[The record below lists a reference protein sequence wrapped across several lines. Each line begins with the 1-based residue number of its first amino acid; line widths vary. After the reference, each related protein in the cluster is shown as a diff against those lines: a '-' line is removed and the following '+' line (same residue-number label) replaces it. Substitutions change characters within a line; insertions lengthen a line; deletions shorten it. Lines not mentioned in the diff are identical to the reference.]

1 MEDLSGDTLYVDY
14 DFSDA
19 PVGFEY
25 ADGMKYKLNT
35 IADCS
40 ETGPPCFQGTIAK
53 TRLQVYFSPDA
64 NCTDCGK
71 GQLVTCKTDL
81 ETEIKC
87 PTCEPC
93 EGLVPV
99 SFNIDRKNFEFPD
112 NDNNYKPDGSGS
124 IDPGLVAVDRFIS
137 GDTLKA
143 VYRGRFVTSLLHPQ
157 WEAAF
162 SVMQLPSGFGATIT
176 PLGGSAKII
185 KEDGTTYTADLVQQF
200 PSGTQVITNL
210 HPGNLNYLGNNVPAD
225 LVYENNDT
233 VEVTVLFTVSD
244 PTFNVYTDGNVF
256 KPLIIDDY
264 SFATHDTLWDVAPAD
279 RYACDDTRDRV
290 YYVEMK
296 AFLSS
301 SNGTNLGG
309 CSLGH
314 NGYDWVGFFIGNYNL
329 DYFPFEYR
337 TPKGH
342 ATIHKTYIA
351 PGLIYDRYRWHYY
364 AKDFIGRP
372 DPVGIVPITNGVY
385 GDLDSPGSINQG
397 YYWGEIP
404 VTSPYITIVGDTLYF
419 RSYDFIRD
427 NFGALIAD
435 EGYRFVGYPRFI
447 GSCEST
453 VTTVNGLFQ
462 KPRYWF
468 SLDPKVFGYDE
479 LETGRVAYPIS
490 LPPDNSNG
498 LVYGYVGAPNLS
510 IQTPIKTQ
518 QMIGEETCFEVQLV
532 NSSDY
537 ASQLTWLT
545 VQNASGSILIQ
556 SVRDITNPASPITY
570 TPQVGIYQIGLMNSA
585 VSGSPFVRVFEI
597 CVTGNNCSIDSMI
610 VNTGW
615 NCKTYPYS
623 LAEATCNNPQTL
635 YLEPVDA
642 ELGMIIKFPE
652 TPVIND
658 LCAEQ
663 DYVIQLSSTVL
674 GSLSDINLQFDLP
687 DGQLYI
693 PGSFEIAYPP
703 PSSGNYLDATWESAS
718 DPINLYGNTWKMN
731 VSQQDTVLE
740 STGLPGTLML
750 GLNYTFVRFKTVTT
764 CNYAS
769 GSRARFLSWAYNA
782 CGDLTNYKFSPA
794 GAVQIAGLPEIYK
807 TEVKLDADTLNPCL
821 LERADINVEFAI
833 SPGSVST
840 ASKDSILIKL
850 PPGVHYV
857 PGSFVNIMNAGSLP
871 PVVQVINGQE
881 NLIWD
886 IVDGLTALTQ
896 VKFKFSIEAQDAQ
909 QECRA
914 YPIVAYTFSSK
925 TALCVSSGTECAVRA
940 ISDETEEFITF
951 VKPNVSL
958 SEFQTSTTALLP
970 DMEEVC
976 YSFSIKNTGE
986 DAPAGTPFVLEVY
999 AEDGDG
1005 DLGTGDVLLF
1015 TRTFN
1020 IELANGDSL
1029 NLDACDTV
1037 MAGTTCR
1044 LMAVINPATSCV
1056 CEVMTSFLSY
1066 PRLIQSYTTDFEAC
1080 SNELITGVGP
1090 IPLTKGV
1097 DYKWL
1102 PTGGSNIAFILN
1114 TDTTQTT
1121 FKARNTSGVNYNLD
1135 YVLRT
1140 TRNNQCADYD
1150 TIHFTVYP
1158 EIRDSAV
1165 FNVCMS
1171 ASFNLAGPTGGTN
1184 YQWSPTTGLNNPN
1197 SPITT
1202 VSGLSAPR
1210 DYRLD
1215 YLDANGCPA
1224 FYIAKVSLIDC
1235 GNTALGDTVW
1245 LDYNF
1250 NGIQEANEPG
1260 LENIE
1265 VQLFYAN
1272 DLGTP
1277 ISSTLTD
1284 ANGFYIFDTIPAAD
1298 YVIKF
1303 ILPNGASFT
1312 KSNLGSDTDD
1322 SDANIVTGF
1331 TTNYYVPNGVRNLD
1345 FDAGILFFDFSDAP
1359 NSYKTNLASSGAQ
1372 HVIIPDLFLGDEI
1385 DAEPNGFPVAVGTA
1399 ATGDDNQ
1406 MTVANIDDEDA
1417 LSSIPPL
1424 GIGLKGFT
1432 YTLQAKATNE
1442 TGMLAYLTAWVDFDR
1457 NGTFDA
1463 NEGVQVPVPDGS
1475 VDQTFD
1481 LNFTVPSDIS
1491 VGMSYIRLRLTKDA
1505 GITTSTPGGL
1515 AYSGEVEDYEVLI
1528 NDKFADLALTKVINT
1543 SVSPGPY
1550 APGQSITFTITVTN
1564 QGNLDAT
1571 NVQVNDYIPTGLSL
1585 NDADWTQSGSIAN
1598 LNLTIP
1604 LVAAM
1609 STASVDIT
1617 FTINSDFR
1625 GTSLVNNAEI
1635 ASSDNIYDF
1644 PDRDSRED
1652 AVLGNDVGGV
1662 PGTNTD
1668 NHITD
1673 DGLDTDGNGITDEDD
1688 ADPASIP
1695 IIDMALR
1702 KVIATAPPYTYG
1714 QLIQFN
1720 IWVINQGTVSMQN
1733 TIVTDYIPSGYSYSA
1748 ADNIGWFNAAP
1759 TVSYT
1764 IVPIINPGD
1773 SLMVP
1778 IQLRILSG
1786 TGATNWTN
1794 FAQITE
1800 IRDATNALVNNAD
1813 ADSNPNSSY
1822 PAENNVVP
1830 GTTNDNNIYS
1840 TAKGT
1845 EEDDHDPA
1853 WIQVYDLALKK
1864 VKTTAGPYRFGDPIT
1879 YNHWI
1884 FNQGNVTARNISI
1897 VDSLPCGLT
1906 YLIGNSP
1913 TWSYNT
1919 TTREATTT
1927 YAGPLLPGDSVAIP
1941 ITLQLT
1947 SCITQKAYTNI
1958 SEITSSQ
1965 DGAGSPALDIDS
1977 SPDGNQA
1984 NDGTPIDNA
1993 TTNALDQDDH
2003 DPETLEIIDLALKK
2017 ELLTAGPYTYGQALT
2032 FRIKVFNQGTISV
2045 QNTTV
2050 ADYIPS
2056 GFNYLASDNPL
2067 WTGSIPTVSRIITNT
2082 LNPGDSTF
2090 VDIILRVKQ
2099 TTGASNAWINYS
2111 QITSVQDLSG
2121 TDRTNDDSDSQPGSN
2136 NAAELSVLPGSTAD
2150 NNISSTNLGG
2160 EEDDHDPAGIQIFD
2174 LALRKTIVNPK
2185 TSWTYGDTVCFEV
2198 KVFNQGSITAS
2209 DVTILDYI
2217 PCGYEFL
2224 VINEPAWIYSS
2235 SSRIA
2240 QMTLT
2245 GNIVPGDS
2253 VSYQIKLKVNY
2264 CSTANA
2270 YVNKSEIFRAEDA
2283 AGNNMTNND
2292 IDSRPDNNPTND
2304 AGGAAGT
2311 SSDDHIADD
2320 GRDTNADGITDEDD
2334 EDPAMIQIIDMA
2346 LRKTVATAGPYSY
2359 NQLITFNIRIFNQGN
2374 VPLQNTKINDYIPS
2388 GYSYASGDNIGW
2400 TGAAPLVSYIY
2411 APVINP
2417 GDSALVTI
2425 NLRVQMASGI
2435 SSWNNYAEISEIR
2448 DNTNTIVN
2456 TKEADSNPASNAI
2469 GETAVTPGSINDDNI
2484 SSIAKGGEED
2494 DHDPAGIQI
2503 FDLAMKKI
2511 KPVASSYTYG
2521 DVITYTHWVYNQ
2533 GNIVARNIA
2542 LIDSIPCGL
2551 EYLVVNNGTWTYN
2564 TVSREANTVLAGP
2577 LNPGD
2582 SVMVTIQLKLIPCT
2596 GTASFTNISEIS
2608 SATDNGGV
2616 PQTDIDSSPDGNQNN
2631 DGTPIDNATTNLADQ
2646 DDHDPEFLEIW
2657 DLALKKE
2664 LVTAGPYTYGQSLTF
2679 RIKVFNQGSIAAHNI
2694 VVTDY
2699 IPTGYTFVAATNPN
2713 WTNTSPNVNRT
2724 IVGPLN
2730 PGDSTFVD
2738 IILTIA
2744 TTSGGSTNWNNYSEI
2759 SSFQNALGVDKTG
2772 SDIDSRGASNGAA
2785 ETAVTPGSTLDDNIS
2800 STNLGAEEDDHD
2812 PAGIQIFD
2820 LAMKKIKPVAS
2831 SYAYGDVITYTHWV
2845 YNQGNVVA
2853 RNIALIDSIPCG
2865 LEYLVVNDGTWT
2877 YNTVSREANTVLAGP
2892 LNPGDSVMV
2901 TIQLKLIPCTGTAS
2915 FTNISEISSATDKA
2929 GVPQTDIDSNPDN
2942 NQNNDGTSIDN
2953 ATTDAADQDDHDP
2966 EFLEIWDLALKKE
2979 LVTPSPYFYGQSL
2992 TFRIKVF
2999 NQGSMPAHNV
3009 VVTDYIPSG
3018 YTFVGATNPNWT
3030 NTSPNVNRTIA
3041 GPLNPGDS
3049 TYVDIILTLAST
3061 SGGSANWNNY
3071 SEIRSFQNALGVDKT
3086 SSDIDSKAAT
3096 NGAAETAVT
3105 PGSTNDDNISSTNL
3119 GGEEDDHDPAG
3130 PEIFDLALRKQLAA
3144 VPANLR
3150 NGDQIHY
3157 LITVFNQ
3164 GNTTAQNIVVT
3175 DRFPCGY
3182 NFIDDPVL
3190 NAGWTNP
3197 SAGIIEKTITT
3208 TLLPGASIVLDV
3220 YFTIDVPPIDCP
3232 SAIDV
3237 YKNIA
3242 EIKSAED
3249 TNGDE
3254 GFDIDSDPN
3263 SNTPAENA
3271 VQPNGVGDDVV
3282 DVSDPSGNQDDHD
3295 PADLSLFD
3303 LALRKTLDTNYKSA
3317 PYRYGDVLK
3326 FDIQL
3331 VCQGNICVD
3340 EIKVV
3345 DYIPSGFVFVPG
3357 LNPDWTLVGSNAEMT
3372 YDDKRLCWRDSATVS
3387 IYLQLQQ
3394 DLSAN
3399 AYVNYAEITEALD
3412 TNGKVRTE
3420 DNDSYF
3426 NVNSTDDSGGVVNT
3440 SDDDNLDGMGPD
3452 RKEDEDDHDPAF
3464 VEIFDLALRKQILT
3478 AAPYRSG
3485 DLVTFL
3491 IEVHN
3496 QGNVVAEKI
3505 SVVDNLPCGYT
3516 FDPALNPE
3524 LTLNG
3529 TNVEA
3534 TIGGPILPLEYAKI
3548 ELVLKVTPCNQ
3559 TGAYVNIAEITSAYD
3574 SDGDDR
3580 TKDDADSNPDSDPT
3594 NDGDPINDE
3603 IKDPKDEDDHDP
3615 ELLPVHDLAI
3625 RKIVVDPTRIYLP
3638 DEIVDF
3644 KITVFNQG
3652 NQDAYNINVAEYIA
3666 AGYVY
3671 DIAND
3676 SRTNPWVLNSPSVA
3690 VTSIKG
3696 PIAPQDSVVLEF
3708 SLIIKKGFKYP
3719 ADYINTAEISSFTDD
3734 DGNPLVDMDS
3744 DPDSDPTNDGDIVD
3758 DEIDN
3763 KDDDEDDSD
3772 TGLPIFQIYDLA
3784 LKKTIAPNQYAKIG
3798 ELLEYR
3804 IKVFNQGLNGTVSN
3818 VTIVEYIP
3826 SGLEFVASANPTW
3839 VLNGAN
3845 AETIITT
3852 PIVDG
3857 DSAEVVIFL
3866 RVLPNATA
3874 ATMTNYAE
3882 IKYFEDEV
3890 GDDVT
3895 DREIDS
3901 TPDDDST
3908 NDVGGVPNTI
3918 NDDRTDDDG
3927 TEDEDDHDGAV
3938 PQVFDLALV
3947 KRTAQ
3952 VIPVRVGDDV
3962 TFTLT
3967 VFNQGNVVAQ
3977 NIEVNEYIPSG
3988 YILSPADLN
3997 SWTSVSAAHATNII
4011 AGPIIPGDSANI
4023 QIVLRVLTGANKDNL
4038 LNIAEIASAED
4049 VDGNTPPD
4057 VDSDPDD
4064 DPDNDGDSID
4074 DEKDSCCGVDED
4086 DQDGATPPIID
4097 LALRKTTDRIAPVRP
4112 GDVVKFKIEIFNQ
4125 GNIATD
4131 NNIMVDYMSNGFLF
4145 EDKYNPGWSFSGGY
4159 ATYEMSNQIQPGE
4172 KDSACIYLTVLPTAT
4187 TITLINKAE
4196 VLYMEDPSGTD
4207 MTNYDIDS
4215 DPDSDSA
4222 NDAGGDPFGETDDVI
4237 DGDGTGPIGA
4247 GDPDFDEDDADAAH
4261 LVMCGQISC
4270 KGNINFSL
4278 DSLCMGVLTPG
4289 ALLSPVASPLFAYEI
4304 TVKDQWGNAH
4314 ENKFDGSDIGKCFSV
4329 TIRDTFCGGNSC
4341 WSTVCIEDKYAPRI
4355 VCDTDTVSCARFMLG
4370 GLEPEVIENCGTATV
4385 TLLDERIFALPCDP
4399 DFIKRIERDYI
4410 AVDGS
4415 GNVSEKCT
4423 WVLYI
4428 ERANIYETITPKDT
4442 VFQCSANYAKDAD
4455 GHPHPS
4461 VVGVPTLE
4469 GDTIWPVTDLLCNI
4483 VVDYRDEEYPEVACV
4498 KRILRTWRI
4507 REWWCN
4513 QELTYTRPQWI
4524 TLKDTVGPVI
4534 TKHAY
4539 DMEATTSN
4547 RSCTAKVTL
4556 PSIEAVDACH
4566 TVVRIDIIFPGGI
4579 LTNQNGGVVELPI
4592 GEDTVIY
4599 RAYDNCY
4606 NMTADTIIVTVKDDT
4621 EPIAICDRKTVVA
4634 LNRSGFNWVPAD
4646 VFDDGSFDECHIH
4659 HFEVRRMDDNS
4670 CGTTGADD
4678 WGPEVGFCCE
4688 DVGKEIMIGFKV
4700 IDGSGNEAICMVLAE
4715 VQDKE
4720 APIIVSCPP
4729 NITVDCR
4736 FPIDLNRLDLSFGT
4750 VATSEAARN
4759 PIVID
4764 PKYYHLIDGQPL
4776 DGLAQDNCPPIVR
4789 EVVDSSG
4796 FDQCGHGVIKRNFI
4810 ITDQQGNS
4818 TQCTQLITVD
4828 NFANPF
4834 DENDITW
4841 PLDFDTT
4848 GLCDARILLPE
4859 LLTNPL
4865 YKQPT
4870 FSDDVCSK
4878 IGVSYSDH
4886 YFNSSP
4892 SSANKIYRVWKVI
4905 DWCQAMS
4912 GSPTIFVD
4920 TQLIRII
4927 NTIPPT
4933 ILDGCRDTSLC
4944 SYDASCSDVA
4954 IRFPIK
4960 AEDDCNGP
4968 DELLYTFSIDLHSD
4982 GTIDWTTAGVA
4993 AYMVNRSWP
5002 VGTHRVT
5009 WEVEDLNGNI
5019 SRCSFTAEL
5028 KNCKSPIA
5036 YCHYGIAVG
5045 LTPTDLNG
5053 NGSFDPY
5060 PVDNEIDTV
5069 WAKDIDAGS
5078 YNICGTG
5085 VKLSFS
5091 RDTADKFKV
5100 FTCDHANTRQDVELW
5115 VTDIYGNQSYC
5126 RTYILVQDN
5135 NNVPICPSN
5144 LTATVSGLITTEES
5158 QQVESVDVSMDKSK
5172 AEIVKS
5178 NFDGEYKFKTT
5189 QVGNDYEIK
5198 PEKNDDWLNGV
5209 TTADI
5214 VKIQKH
5220 ILGINEITSPY
5231 KMIAADV
5238 NKSGTV
5244 TAKDISDLRK
5254 LILGVTAD
5262 VSTNTSWRFA
5272 DATYPFRDA
5281 ESAITEAFPESYKI
5295 VPLLSDMKVD
5305 FKGIKIGDLNES
5317 AKTRG
5322 VMGISTRSAIRLK
5335 LNIEEKLISADE
5347 IQAVEFGSDNIE
5359 DYDGFQMTLTYDA
5372 NALELQEIIGNHEV
5386 GMQRENFHIIRK
5398 GMITMSWDGK
5408 ATNKDKLFTI
5418 IFKSNVEGSLS
5429 KYIHLSS
5436 AVTPALAIAKGEKLE
5451 DEIELIATNKS
5462 NEQIEFAV
5470 MQNEPN
5476 PWSKETHIGM
5486 FLPTSGEVQMTIY
5499 DAAGKVFLQ
5508 EEKLLKG
5515 GYNEWNVDDNILPQS
5530 GVYYYQVDFAGQT
5543 ITKKMVFVK

>member
-1 MEDLSGDTLYVDY
+1 
-14 DFSDA
+14 
-19 PVGFEY
+19 
-25 ADGMKYKLNT
+25 
-35 IADCS
+35 
-40 ETGPPCFQGTIAK
+40 
-53 TRLQVYFSPDA
+53 
-64 NCTDCGK
+64 
-71 GQLVTCKTDL
+71 
-81 ETEIKC
+81 
-87 PTCEPC
+87 
-93 EGLVPV
+93 
-99 SFNIDRKNFEFPD
+99 
-112 NDNNYKPDGSGS
+112 
-124 IDPGLVAVDRFIS
+124 
-137 GDTLKA
+137 
-143 VYRGRFVTSLLHPQ
+143 
-157 WEAAF
+157 
-162 SVMQLPSGFGATIT
+162 
-176 PLGGSAKII
+176 
-185 KEDGTTYTADLVQQF
+185 
-200 PSGTQVITNL
+200 
-210 HPGNLNYLGNNVPAD
+210 
-225 LVYENNDT
+225 
-233 VEVTVLFTVSD
+233 
-244 PTFNVYTDGNVF
+244 
-256 KPLIIDDY
+256 
-264 SFATHDTLWDVAPAD
+264 
-279 RYACDDTRDRV
+279 
-290 YYVEMK
+290 
-296 AFLSS
+296 
-301 SNGTNLGG
+301 
-309 CSLGH
+309 
-314 NGYDWVGFFIGNYNL
+314 
-329 DYFPFEYR
+329 
-337 TPKGH
+337 
-342 ATIHKTYIA
+342 
-351 PGLIYDRYRWHYY
+351 
-364 AKDFIGRP
+364 
-372 DPVGIVPITNGVY
+372 
-385 GDLDSPGSINQG
+385 
-397 YYWGEIP
+397 
-404 VTSPYITIVGDTLYF
+404 
-419 RSYDFIRD
+419 
-427 NFGALIAD
+427 
-435 EGYRFVGYPRFI
+435 
-447 GSCEST
+447 
-453 VTTVNGLFQ
+453 
-462 KPRYWF
+462 
-468 SLDPKVFGYDE
+468 
-479 LETGRVAYPIS
+479 
-490 LPPDNSNG
+490 
-498 LVYGYVGAPNLS
+498 
-510 IQTPIKTQ
+510 
-518 QMIGEETCFEVQLV
+518 
-532 NSSDY
+532 
-537 ASQLTWLT
+537 
-545 VQNASGSILIQ
+545 
-556 SVRDITNPASPITY
+556 
-570 TPQVGIYQIGLMNSA
+570 
-585 VSGSPFVRVFEI
+585 
-597 CVTGNNCSIDSMI
+597 
-610 VNTGW
+610 
-615 NCKTYPYS
+615 
-623 LAEATCNNPQTL
+623 
-635 YLEPVDA
+635 
-642 ELGMIIKFPE
+642 
-652 TPVIND
+652 
-658 LCAEQ
+658 
-663 DYVIQLSSTVL
+663 
-674 GSLSDINLQFDLP
+674 
-687 DGQLYI
+687 
-693 PGSFEIAYPP
+693 
-703 PSSGNYLDATWESAS
+703 
-718 DPINLYGNTWKMN
+718 
-731 VSQQDTVLE
+731 
-740 STGLPGTLML
+740 
-750 GLNYTFVRFKTVTT
+750 
-764 CNYAS
+764 
-769 GSRARFLSWAYNA
+769 
-782 CGDLTNYKFSPA
+782 
-794 GAVQIAGLPEIYK
+794 
-807 TEVKLDADTLNPCL
+807 
-821 LERADINVEFAI
+821 
-833 SPGSVST
+833 
-840 ASKDSILIKL
+840 
-850 PPGVHYV
+850 
-857 PGSFVNIMNAGSLP
+857 
-871 PVVQVINGQE
+871 
-881 NLIWD
+881 
-886 IVDGLTALTQ
+886 
-896 VKFKFSIEAQDAQ
+896 
-909 QECRA
+909 
-914 YPIVAYTFSSK
+914 
-925 TALCVSSGTECAVRA
+925 
-940 ISDETEEFITF
+940 
-951 VKPNVSL
+951 
-958 SEFQTSTTALLP
+958 
-970 DMEEVC
+970 
-976 YSFSIKNTGE
+976 
-986 DAPAGTPFVLEVY
+986 
-999 AEDGDG
+999 
-1005 DLGTGDVLLF
+1005 
-1015 TRTFN
+1015 
-1020 IELANGDSL
+1020 
-1029 NLDACDTV
+1029 
-1037 MAGTTCR
+1037 
-1044 LMAVINPATSCV
+1044 
-1056 CEVMTSFLSY
+1056 
-1066 PRLIQSYTTDFEAC
+1066 
-1080 SNELITGVGP
+1080 
-1090 IPLTKGV
+1090 
-1097 DYKWL
+1097 
-1102 PTGGSNIAFILN
+1102 
-1114 TDTTQTT
+1114 
-1121 FKARNTSGVNYNLD
+1121 
-1135 YVLRT
+1135 
-1140 TRNNQCADYD
+1140 
-1150 TIHFTVYP
+1150 
-1158 EIRDSAV
+1158 
-1165 FNVCMS
+1165 
-1171 ASFNLAGPTGGTN
+1171 
-1184 YQWSPTTGLNNPN
+1184 
-1197 SPITT
+1197 
-1202 VSGLSAPR
+1202 
-1210 DYRLD
+1210 
-1215 YLDANGCPA
+1215 
-1224 FYIAKVSLIDC
+1224 
-1235 GNTALGDTVW
+1235 
-1245 LDYNF
+1245 
-1250 NGIQEANEPG
+1250 
-1260 LENIE
+1260 
-1265 VQLFYAN
+1265 
-1272 DLGTP
+1272 
-1277 ISSTLTD
+1277 
-1284 ANGFYIFDTIPAAD
+1284 
-1298 YVIKF
+1298 
-1303 ILPNGASFT
+1303 
-1312 KSNLGSDTDD
+1312 
-1322 SDANIVTGF
+1322 
-1331 TTNYYVPNGVRNLD
+1331 
-1345 FDAGILFFDFSDAP
+1345 
-1359 NSYKTNLASSGAQ
+1359 
-1372 HVIIPDLFLGDEI
+1372 
-1385 DAEPNGFPVAVGTA
+1385 
-1399 ATGDDNQ
+1399 
-1406 MTVANIDDEDA
+1406 
-1417 LSSIPPL
+1417 
-1424 GIGLKGFT
+1424 
-1432 YTLQAKATNE
+1432 
-1442 TGMLAYLTAWVDFDR
+1442 
-1457 NGTFDA
+1457 
-1463 NEGVQVPVPDGS
+1463 
-1475 VDQTFD
+1475 
-1481 LNFTVPSDIS
+1481 
-1491 VGMSYIRLRLTKDA
+1491 
-1505 GITTSTPGGL
+1505 
-1515 AYSGEVEDYEVLI
+1515 
-1528 NDKFADLALTKVINT
+1528 
-1543 SVSPGPY
+1543 
-1550 APGQSITFTITVTN
+1550 
-1564 QGNLDAT
+1564 
-1571 NVQVNDYIPTGLSL
+1571 
-1585 NDADWTQSGSIAN
+1585 
-1598 LNLTIP
+1598 
-1604 LVAAM
+1604 
-1609 STASVDIT
+1609 
-1617 FTINSDFR
+1617 
-1625 GTSLVNNAEI
+1625 
-1635 ASSDNIYDF
+1635 
-1644 PDRDSRED
+1644 
-1652 AVLGNDVGGV
+1652 
-1662 PGTNTD
+1662 
-1668 NHITD
+1668 
-1673 DGLDTDGNGITDEDD
+1673 
-1688 ADPASIP
+1688 
-1695 IIDMALR
+1695 
-1702 KVIATAPPYTYG
+1702 
-1714 QLIQFN
+1714 
-1720 IWVINQGTVSMQN
+1720 
-1733 TIVTDYIPSGYSYSA
+1733 
-1748 ADNIGWFNAAP
+1748 
-1759 TVSYT
+1759 
-1764 IVPIINPGD
+1764 
-1773 SLMVP
+1773 
-1778 IQLRILSG
+1778 
-1786 TGATNWTN
+1786 
-1794 FAQITE
+1794 
-1800 IRDATNALVNNAD
+1800 
-1813 ADSNPNSSY
+1813 
-1822 PAENNVVP
+1822 
-1830 GTTNDNNIYS
+1830 
-1840 TAKGT
+1840 
-1845 EEDDHDPA
+1845 
-1853 WIQVYDLALKK
+1853 
-1864 VKTTAGPYRFGDPIT
+1864 
-1879 YNHWI
+1879 
-1884 FNQGNVTARNISI
+1884 
-1897 VDSLPCGLT
+1897 
-1906 YLIGNSP
+1906 
-1913 TWSYNT
+1913 
-1919 TTREATTT
+1919 
-1927 YAGPLLPGDSVAIP
+1927 
-1941 ITLQLT
+1941 
-1947 SCITQKAYTNI
+1947 
-1958 SEITSSQ
+1958 
-1965 DGAGSPALDIDS
+1965 
-1977 SPDGNQA
+1977 
-1984 NDGTPIDNA
+1984 
-1993 TTNALDQDDH
+1993 
-2003 DPETLEIIDLALKK
+2003 
-2017 ELLTAGPYTYGQALT
+2017 
-2032 FRIKVFNQGTISV
+2032 
-2045 QNTTV
+2045 
-2050 ADYIPS
+2050 
-2056 GFNYLASDNPL
+2056 
-2067 WTGSIPTVSRIITNT
+2067 
-2082 LNPGDSTF
+2082 
-2090 VDIILRVKQ
+2090 
-2099 TTGASNAWINYS
+2099 
-2111 QITSVQDLSG
+2111 LSG
-2121 TDRTNDDSDSQPGSN
+2121 TDRTNDDSDSQPGST

-2185 TSWTYGDTVCFEV
+2185 SSWTYGDTVCFEV

-2374 VPLQNTKINDYIPS
+2374 VPLQNTKISDYIPS

-2448 DNTNTIVN
+2448 DNTNAIVN
-2456 TKEADSNPASNAI
+2456 AKEADSNPASNAI

-2551 EYLVVNNGTWTYN
+2551 EYLVVNNATWTYN

-2608 SATDNGGV
+2608 SATDNAGV

-2631 DGTPIDNATTNLADQ
+2631 DGTPIDNATTNAADQ

-2724 IVGPLN
+2724 IAGPLN

-2759 SSFQNALGVDKTG
+2759 SSFQNALGVDKTS

-2785 ETAVTPGSTLDDNIS
+2785 ETAVTPGSTFDDNIS

-2865 LEYLVVNDGTWT
+2865 LEYLLVNNTTWS
-2877 YNTVSREANTVLAGP
+2877 YNAVSREANTVLAGP

-2901 TIQLKLIPCTGTAS
+2901 TIQLRLIPCTGSAS
-2915 FTNISEISSATDKA
+2915 YTNISEISSATDNG

-2942 NQNNDGTSIDN
+2942 NQNNDGTPIDN
-2953 ATTDAADQDDHDP
+2953 ATTNPADQDDHDPEFLEIWDLALKKELVTPSPYVYGQSLTFRIKVFNQGSMPAHNVVVTDYIPSGYTFVAATNPNWTNTYPTVNRTIAGPLNPGDSTFVDIILTIATTSGGSTNWNNYSEIRSFQNALGVDKTSSDIDSRAATNGAAEIAVTPGSTFDDNISSTNLGSEEDDHDPAGIQIFDLAMKKIKPVASSYAYGDVITYTHWVYNQGNIAARNIVLIDSIPCGLEYLLVNNATWSYNVVSREANTVLAGPLNPGDSVMVAIQLRLIPCTSPASFTNISEISSATDNGGVPQTDIDSNPDNNQNDDGTPIDNATTNPADQDDHDP

-3009 VVTDYIPSG
+3009 VVTDYVPSG
-3018 YTFVGATNPNWT
+3018 YTFVAATNPNWT

-3357 LNPDWTLVGSNAEMT
+3357 LNPDWLLVGSNAEMT
-3372 YDDKRLCWRDSATVS
+3372 YDDRRLCWRDSATVS

-3394 DLSAN
+3394 DLNAN

-3452 RKEDEDDHDPAF
+3452 RKEDEDDHDPAI

-3524 LTLNG
+3524 WTLNG

-3644 KITVFNQG
+3644 KVTVFNQG

-3676 SRTNPWVLNSPSVA
+3676 SRTNQWVLNSPSVA

-3719 ADYINTAEISSFTDD
+3719 ADYVNTSEISSFTDD
-3734 DGNPLVDMDS
+3734 DDNPLVDMDS
-3744 DPDSDPTNDGDIVD
+3744 DPDSDPSNDGDVVD

-3845 AETIITT
+3845 AETIIMT

-3857 DSAEVVIFL
+3857 DSAEVVIYL

-3997 SWTSVSAAHATNII
+3997 AWTSVSADHATNII
-4011 AGPIIPGDSANI
+4011 AGPINPGDSANI

-4049 VDGNTPPD
+4049 MDGNTPPD

-4222 NDAGGDPFGETDDVI
+4222 NDAGGDPFGETNDVI
-4237 DGDGTGPIGA
+4237 YGDGTGPIGA

-4261 LVMCGQISC
+4261 LIMCGQISC

-4428 ERANIYETITPKDT
+4428 ERTNIYETITPKDT

-4566 TVVRIDIIFPGGI
+4566 TVVRIDVVFPGGI

-4599 RAYDNCY
+4599 RVYDNCY

-4700 IDGSGNEAICMVLAE
+4700 IDASGNEAICMVLAE

-4720 APIIVSCPP
+4720 APSIVSCPP

-4750 VATSEAARN
+4750 VATSEASRK

-4776 DGLAQDNCPPIVR
+4776 DGLAQDNCPPTVR

-4818 TQCTQLITVD
+4818 ASCIQLITVD

-4886 YFNSSP
+4886 YFNTSP
-4892 SSANKIYRVWKVI
+4892 SAASKIYRVWKVI
-4905 DWCQAMS
+4905 DWCQIVS

-4944 SYDASCSDVA
+4944 SYDASCSDVT

-4982 GTIDWTTAGVA
+4982 GSIDWTTAGVA

-5002 VGTHRVT
+5002 VGTHKVT

-5053 NGSFDPY
+5053 NGIFDPY

-5115 VTDIYGNQSYC
+5115 VTDIFGNQSYC

-5135 NNVPICPSN
+5135 NNVPICPAN
-5144 LTATVSGLITTEES
+5144 LTATVSGLITTEGS
-5158 QQVESVDVSMDKSK
+5158 QQVEAVDVSMDKSK

-5262 VSTNTSWRFA
+5262 VPTNTSWRFA

-5322 VMGISTRSAIRLK
+5322 VMGISTRSAVRLK

-5508 EEKLLKG
+5508 EEKMFKG